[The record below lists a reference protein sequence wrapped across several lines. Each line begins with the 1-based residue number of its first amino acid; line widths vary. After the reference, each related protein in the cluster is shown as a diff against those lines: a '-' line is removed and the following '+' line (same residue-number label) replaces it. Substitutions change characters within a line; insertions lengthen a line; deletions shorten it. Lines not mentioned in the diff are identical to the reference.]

1 MTSSRS
7 VVERYLDEVMNG
19 RDAAALDELV
29 ADETLK
35 QRVRLFLDAF
45 PDLVVDTNLVVAN
58 GDLVG
63 VNLTGRGTHEGTF
76 QGVPPTGRTWA
87 ATCSAF
93 YRVADGRIAD
103 FWINWDLLGILED
116 IGGVR
121 RAETASV

>member
-1 MTSSRS
+1 M
-7 VVERYLDEVMNG
+7 VVERYLEEVLNG
-19 RDAAALDELV
+19 HDLGTLDELV

-35 QRVRLFLDAF
+35 QRVRLFLEAF
-45 PDLVVDTNLVVAN
+45 PDLEVVTSLLVTE

-76 QGVPPTGRTWA
+76 QGVPPTGRRWA

-93 YRVADGRIAD
+93 FRVSDGRIAD
-103 FWINWDLLGILED
+103 YWINWDELGILEQL
-116 IGGVR
+116 GGVR